1 MAALTDVLFPPR
13 CPACGGEGWPLCADC
28 VADVAVITPPW
39 CRRCG
44 RPTEVPVD
52 RCRDCPPG
60 PIDSV
65 RAAFVY
71 EGPVARAIKAM
82 KFSGWHALAGH
93 VGRAMAAASGRQA
106 DVVTWV
112 PLSRRRRSRRG
123 FDQAELL
130 ARAVARATGIPAARL
145 LRRVRDTRAQ
155 ARLAAADRRSALRG
169 AFAAA
174 RPAPPHVLLVDDV
187 VTTGST
193 AAACAAV
200 LRSAG
205 AGRVDVLAAARSLG
219 GPIPDRSRAPP
230 EERMEGRGARE

>member
-1 MAALTDVLFPPR
+1 V
-13 CPACGGEGWPLCADC
+13 G
-28 VADVAVITPPW
+28 
-39 CRRCG
+39 
-44 RPTEVPVD
+44 

-71 EGPVARAIKAM
+71 EGPTARAIKAM

-93 VGRAMAAASGRQA
+93 LGRAMAAGSGRRA
-106 DVVTWV
+106 DAVTWV

-130 ARAVARATGIPAARL
+130 AGAVARALGIPTARL

-155 ARLAAADRRSALRG
+155 ARLAGSDRRSALRG
-169 AFAAA
+169 AFAAV
-174 RPAPPHVLLVDDV
+174 RPAPPSVLLVDDV

-193 AAACAAV
+193 AAACAEV

-205 AGRVDVLAAARSLG
+205 AERVDVLAAARSLSD
-219 GPIPDRSRAPP
+219 PIPERCRASGSAARVRVEPRGTP
-230 EERMEGRGARE
+230 E